1 MPSGI
6 PEDSGLVL
14 LCSGHV
20 SIPGGA
26 AAGPNY
32 GPEPGRLGFTHSM
45 TGQVSQQS

>member
-32 GPEPGRLGFTHSM
+32 EPEPGRLGFTHSM